1 MSNINDLINAMK
13 KAYESGYKYFGIRTI
28 EDGLPLLS
36 VGDSVPDSYDWD
48 LEEDCSTRETTGE
61 TLNGAC
67 AVGINSFVWEDEDDE
82 IAEAISKAIEMSMD
96 YPDGQKLLI
105 GSKYGYEYGND
116 PDEMILESADVIAII

>member
-48 LEEDCSTRETTGE
+48 LEEDCSTRDTTGE
-61 TLNGAC
+61 TLDGAC
-67 AVGINSFVWEDEDDE
+67 SVGIYAFVWESEDDE
-82 IAEAISKAIEMSMD
+82 LGEAISKAIDRSMV

-105 GSKYGYEYGND
+105 GSKYGYEYGDD

>member
-1 MSNINDLINAMK
+1 MSNINDLINAMR

-48 LEEDCSTRETTGE
+48 WEEDCSTRETTGE

-67 AVGINSFVWEDEDDE
+67 AVGINSFVWEDTDDE
-82 IAEAISKAIEMSMD
+82 IAEAISKAVEMSMD

-116 PDEMILESADVIAII
+116 PDEMILEAADVIAII